1 MRRDARAWWAVV
13 GCGVVCGWLAL
24 ACDGQ
29 AARSPQI
36 AAPAQAMTAEA
47 RQAAPKPPRHVDV
60 TGTLSLDGCTA
71 TASQIDLFVT
81 PVSVGVTQRA
91 PNQSPAQP
99 QTGSP
104 QPRILGANPGEHD
117 EGRVGH
123 RHDEDDDDDGDDDDA
138 QNRGKP
144 VRAHVQT
151 TRDPHLVTFR
161 LDALDTRQMY
171 RVGANIRS
179 ATCRVLKLV
188 GPRGGLIAPLLDGPL
203 ALQALALRTEIE
215 VRASRPNGPI
225 WLGADAITLEPGG
238 GVRAL
243 RFRTDLPGVTN
254 GELQIA
260 TDRFAVG
267 ATQGPPAGLVATIPV
282 ALRSQQG
289 WIETPPL
296 DFGALV
302 LPPPCP
308 NQQSCNGGGLGPNA
322 PPGAQSFP
330 VPAAVQR
337 LIRLGAPVYA
347 RVVPKD
353 GSGRAL
359 TDVHLFGVPATVGL
373 AIVSARPI
381 LLYVPPPVSQIL
393 VTTHIDPA
401 QLHWDHVTAHPSA
414 HCFTFI
420 QDHELPRSYMS
431 ALNGYDMLILL
442 YGLYP
447 PSSTVTTGQGFCY
460 WHEGGGGFFDT
471 LGDLFSGFIDAFGS
485 VVDDLSKLYADLKA
499 KVVDFAASALTDL
512 GIVDCNPTCHLALEA
527 ALDTGLAAMGLPPS
541 LPNFDQLVDKGLD
554 YLEDELVEETGI
566 PPELLDAVK
575 AKEYVKDVVE
585 TARNKR
591 GLPAVPWLIPDNGF
605 RPSVMTLNVT
615 RNPASAEAP
624 PDLLRFAD
632 GDVFRGGDVP
642 LPAAHLPTA
651 GALVIPVNLFPN
663 IDGIPPPT
671 PIIGV
676 GGIALP
682 IPDEVR
688 SKHFE
693 DQWWA
698 TRYQTHPCSP
708 QRAAGFYTP
717 RASSGSSF
725 FFADGEQ
732 MSIAFPT
739 TAASDLPT
747 ATSALCTP

>member
-1 MRRDARAWWAVV
+1 MRRAAGVSWWAVV
-13 GCGVVCGWLAL
+13 ECGVLCGWLVL

-29 AARSPQI
+29 ASRPPEVVAPPGPP
-36 AAPAQAMTAEA
+36 APAA
-47 RQAAPKPPRHVDV
+47 RQVAPRPPRHVDMI
-60 TGTLSLDGCTA
+60 GTLALDGCTA
-71 TASQIDLFVT
+71 TPAQIDLFLT
-81 PVSVGVTQRA
+81 PVSVGVARRA
-91 PNQSPAQP
+91 PEGPAPQP

-104 QPRILGANPGEHD
+104 QPRILGANA
-117 EGRVGH
+117 RGH
-123 RHDEDDDDDGDDDDA
+123 EDGQRDQDGNDDGDDDDDG
-138 QNRGKP
+138 QDRGKP
-144 VRAHVQT
+144 IRAHVQP
-151 TRDPHLVTFR
+151 TRDPHLVSIR
-161 LDALDTRQMY
+161 WNALDTRQMY

-188 GPRGGLIAPLLDGPL
+188 GARNGLVAPLLDGPL

-215 VRASRPNGPI
+215 VRASRPNGPV
-225 WLGADAITLEPGG
+225 WLGADAINLEPGG

-243 RFRTDLPGVTN
+243 RFRTDLPGVTS

-260 TDRFAVG
+260 TDRFPVG
-267 ATQGPPAGLVATIPV
+267 PAQGPPAGLVATIPV

-302 LPPPCP
+302 LPAPCP
-308 NQQSCNGGGLGPNA
+308 AQQSCNGGGLGPNA
-322 PPGAQSFP
+322 PPGAQAFP

-337 LIRLGAPVYA
+337 LIRMGAPVYA

-353 GSGRAL
+353 GSGHAL
-359 TDVHLFGVPATVGL
+359 SDVHLFGVPATVGL
-373 AIVSARPI
+373 AIASARPI
-381 LLYVPPPVSQIL
+381 LLYVPPPVPQIL
-393 VTTHIDPA
+393 VATHTDPA
-401 QLHWDHVTAHPSA
+401 RLHWDAVTAHPSA

-420 QDHELPRSYMS
+420 QDHMLPDTFMH
-431 ALNGYDMLILL
+431 ALNGYDMMILL
-442 YGLYP
+442 YRIYP
-447 PSSTVTTGQGFCY
+447 PSSTVIAGQGFCY
-460 WHEGGGGFFDT
+460 WHEGGGGFFDS
-471 LGDLFSGFIDAFGS
+471 LGDLFSGFIDAVGS
-485 VVDDLSKLYADLKA
+485 LVDDLSKLYADLKA

-512 GIVDCNPTCHLALEA
+512 GIVDCNPACHLALEA

-541 LPNFDQLVDKGLD
+541 LPNFDELVDKGLD

-585 TARNKR
+585 TARRKR
-591 GLPAVPWLIPDNGF
+591 GLPSVPWLIPDNGF

-615 RNPASAEAP
+615 RNPASVEAP
-624 PDLLRFAD
+624 PNLLRFAD

-651 GALVIPVNLFPN
+651 GALAIPVNLFPN

-671 PIIGV
+671 PVTGIG
-676 GGIALP
+676 GFEFP
-682 IPDEVR
+682 ISDEQR
-688 SKHFE
+688 SRHFE
-693 DQWWA
+693 EQWWA

-708 QRAAGFYTP
+708 QRAAGFYTAP
-717 RASSGSSF
+717 ASSGSSF

-739 TAASDLPT
+739 TTPADLPA